1 MPYSMPLRWG
11 GRAYRTRNDARLAA
25 AAARPGAR
33 GALPSTAGRSAA
45 HAGAGPD
52 TPGAAQ
58 RALGDA
64 RALPRALAPLGSLVD
79 ARAAARLGAPALQPA
94 QRPHVVGVGA
104 LERDERQEP
113 QHHIELQRHRA
124 LAGEPWG
131 DRDRGVELA
140 AVEMGFELAHR
151 PVGSDHTNTCS
162 HAGART
168 ARRHML
174 GGCAG
179 ATRTRRG
186 PKS

>member
-25 AAARPGAR
+25 AAARPAAR

-45 HAGAGPD
+45 DAVPGPD
-52 TPGAAQ
+52 APDAAQ
-58 RALGDA
+58 RALGVDRDLRQA
-64 RALPRALAPLGSLVD
+64 RDHLGSLVD

-94 QRPHVVGVGA
+94 PRPSVVGLG
-104 LERDERQEP
+104 ERQEP
-113 QHHIELQRHRA
+113 QQHIELQRRRA
-124 LAGEPWG
+124 LAGEPSG

-151 PVGSDHTNTCS
+151 PVGSDPTNTCS

-168 ARRHML
+168 ARRHMPD
-174 GGCAG
+174 
-179 ATRTRRG
+179 R
-186 PKS
+186 